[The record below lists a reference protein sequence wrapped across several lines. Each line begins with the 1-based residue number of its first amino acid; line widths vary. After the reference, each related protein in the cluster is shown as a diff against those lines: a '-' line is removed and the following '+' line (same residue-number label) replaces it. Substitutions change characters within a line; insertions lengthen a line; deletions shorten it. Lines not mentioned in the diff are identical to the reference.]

1 MQSQSIVQSHQTL
14 TSPQQTLEKI
24 RAIFY
29 QVLTPQ
35 AISLFQTTWEDLSRL
50 QHAYHQLFINDERQG
65 RLEDADSLPYTL
77 DFLVLEELD
86 FMAIMLKAPPVKSE
100 LENQLKQ
107 APSGP
112 QSAGWLQEVLK
123 LVVSCAQITTEEEGL
138 WNIDVN
144 LYLSEETSVTANYT
158 PRTACAD
165 LVVRGLS
172 EWLKQV
178 PLDALLVYCRGAF
191 AEPSTTWKSKEAVL
205 FILNQLLRD
214 VDESAN
220 QVNASIVT
228 GFQPYI
234 AECLQDSNVFLRA
247 RAHLVL
253 GVMTKVAG
261 EGFHQT
267 ATTYLTGAVQA
278 MTYDPSELVQVSCI
292 RVLQDYLQGLPST
305 ITEQAQGP
313 VIAAI
318 SDYMT
323 SHNLRDLDDSDDLK
337 VTLVETLRDAIMVDT
352 SAILEG
358 PAIDLLF
365 TLASEGASNFQIST
379 LVTETFESMVGSIS
393 TLGHEPYV
401 RLCAKTIPSLTGAFD
416 VANVTH
422 ESALTNLAAELV
434 SALAEYGVAP
444 LPDGFVAA
452 VMPKLN
458 RVLLEATD
466 AELVRPATLAVQH
479 MLAQGPVQFLAWTDP
494 DTGTGAVEVTL
505 TIINRLL
512 NSPDVEDNAAAEVG
526 GLASELV
533 NKAGSEKLGP
543 YLLQLLQ
550 AVAQRLAT
558 AEKAPFIQSLCM
570 VFAGLSISAPREV
583 IDFLSQTN
591 INGENGL
598 NVVLAKWL
606 ENSVNF
612 AGYAEIRQNV
622 TALSTLYSLEDPRIS
637 QVGVKGE
644 LVVQNTGRIKT
655 RSQARLNP
663 DKYSM
668 IPANLK
674 ILKILVEELSSA
686 STNRYN
692 DPAAAAAA
700 LDSEGS
706 DDGDEWEDVGANG
719 SGTLDLGMGLTKQ
732 QLMAYEDNDSPTSSR
747 QRDDETVEYLAQW
760 FRAEAQK
767 TSFQEVYNALNEEE
781 KAKLQA
787 IGG

>member
-1 MQSQSIVQSHQTL
+1 M
-14 TSPQQTLEKI
+14 EKI

-29 QVLTPQ
+29 QILTPQ
-35 AISLFQTTWEDLSRL
+35 AITLFQTTWEDLSRI
-50 QHAYHQLFINDERQG
+50 QHAYHQLFINDERQS
-65 RLEDADSLPYTL
+65 RLEDADNLPYTL
-77 DFLVLEELD
+77 DFLVLEEID

-107 APSGP
+107 APHGP
-112 QSAGWLQEVLK
+112 QSAGWLQEVMK
-123 LVVSCAQITTEEEGL
+123 LVISCAQITTEEEGL
-138 WNIDVN
+138 WDIDVN

-158 PRTACAD
+158 PRMACGE

-172 EWLKQV
+172 EWLKQL
-178 PLDALLVYCRGAF
+178 PLDALLVYCQRAF
-191 AEPSTTWKSKEAVL
+191 ADPATTWKAKEAAL

-220 QVNASIVT
+220 QITTSVVS

-234 AECLQDSNVFLRA
+234 TQSLQDANVFLRS

-261 EGFHQT
+261 EGFQET
-267 ATTYLTGAVQA
+267 GLAYLTGAVQA
-278 MTYDPSELVQVSCI
+278 MTSDPSELVQVSCV
-292 RVLQDYLQGLPST
+292 RVVQDYLQGLPSAVT
-305 ITEQAQGP
+305 KQAQGP

-318 SDYMT
+318 SDYIS
-323 SHNLRDLDDSDDLK
+323 SHNLQDLDDSDDLK
-337 VTLVETLRDAIMVDT
+337 VTLVETLRDAIMIDT

-365 TLASEGASNFQIST
+365 TLASNGASNFQIST
-379 LVTETFESMVGSIS
+379 LVTETFESLVGAVS
-393 TLGHEPYV
+393 TLGHEQYV

-416 VANVTH
+416 VANMTQ

-434 SALAEYGVAP
+434 SALAEYGIAP

-479 MLAQGPVQFLAWTDP
+479 MLARGPAQFLAWTDAS
-494 DTGTGAVEVTL
+494 GTGAVEVTL

-543 YLLQLLQ
+543 YLLPLLQ
-550 AVAQRLAT
+550 AVALRLAT
-558 AEKAPFIQSLCM
+558 AEKAPFIQSLIM

-583 IDFLSQTN
+583 IDFLSQIN

-598 NVVLAKWL
+598 NVIIAKWL

-622 TALSTLYSLEDPRIS
+622 TALSTLYSLEDPRVN
-637 QVGVKGE
+637 QVGVKGD
-644 LVVQNTGRIKT
+644 LIIQNTGRIKT
-655 RSQARLNP
+655 RSQARINP
-663 DKYSM
+663 DTYTV

-706 DDGDEWEDVGANG
+706 DEGDEWEDVGANG

-732 QLMAYEDNDSPTSSR
+732 QLMAYEENDTPTSSR
-747 QRDDETVEYLAQW
+747 QPDNETVDYLAQW
-760 FRAEAQK
+760 FRTESQK
-767 TSFQEVYNALNEEE
+767 PSFQEVYSLLNDEE
-781 KAKLQA
+781 KGKLQA